1 MSNKWTIFKQNK
13 KAYYSLLIL
22 IVLFLCSLPAELIF
36 NDAPLVLVA
45 DGRLYFPFVKEY
57 SPKDF
62 GGASSIPITDY
73 QPEALAQLLAAETA
87 VDEGLDMFGEYDGGE
102 ADDGRQAILPKSIHS
117 LWTPIPHD
125 YKSRTL
131 FPKSGKENLASPVLN
146 QGSLQRGQLASSWA
160 DKHLLGTDEHGKD
173 VLARIVYGFR
183 ISMLFGL
190 GLALSGTIVGTIL
203 GAIQGYFGGWFDL
216 VGQRLTE
223 LWESMPRL
231 YILIIF
237 SSFLSKKI
245 TMTDTQHYWLLFG
258 ILNLT
263 AWLGM
268 SVYMRAE
275 FLKLKAADYVKSA
288 KALGVSNFA
297 IMRRHI
303 LPNALTPI
311 VTFFPFAVTGG
322 IVALVSL
329 DFLGLGVQYPAPSLG
344 DLLSQGQQNLFAT
357 WIILPTFLLLTVTL
371 VLLTFIGEGLRSAY
385 DPKS

>member
-1 MSNKWTIFKQNK
+1 M
-13 KAYYSLLIL
+13 
-22 IVLFLCSLPAELIF
+22 
-36 NDAPLVLVA
+36 
-45 DGRLYFPFVKEY
+45 
-57 SPKDF
+57 
-62 GGASSIPITDY
+62 
-73 QPEALAQLLAAETA
+73 AAETA
-87 VDEGLDMFGEYDGGE
+87 VDEGLDMFGESVGDEAGG
-102 ADDGRQAILPKSIHS
+102 GQQSILPKSIHT
-117 LWTPIPHD
+117 LWTPIPHN

-131 FPKSGKENLASPVLN
+131 FPKSGKENLASPVVN

>member
-1 MSNKWTIFKQNK
+1 MPNKWTLFKQNK
-13 KAYYSLLIL
+13 KAYVSLLIL
-22 IVLFLCSLPAELIF
+22 LALFLCSLPAEFIF

-45 DGRLYFPFVKEY
+45 DGRIYFPFAKEH

-62 GGASSIPITDY
+62 GGNSEIPITDY
-73 QPEALAQLLAAETA
+73 HREALLQLLEAETA
-87 VDEGLDMFGEYDGGE
+87 DDEGIDMFGEYMGGE
-102 ADDGRQAILPKSIHS
+102 VVGARNRPVPKSVIT

-125 YKSRTL
+125 YKSRTT
-131 FPKSGKENLASPVLN
+131 FPKSGKENLASPILN
-146 QGSLQRGQLASSWA
+146 LGAIQRGQIASSWA

-173 VLARIVYGFR
+173 VLARIVYGLR

-203 GAIQGYFGGWFDL
+203 GALQGYFGGWLDL
-216 VGQRLTE
+216 LGQRFTE

-231 YILIIF
+231 YLLIIL
-237 SSFLSKKI
+237 SAFLSRKV
-245 TMTDTQHYWLLFG
+245 TLTDTQHYWLLFG

-275 FLKLKAADYVKSA
+275 FLKLRAADYVKSA
-288 KALGVSNFA
+288 RALGVSNFN
-297 IMRRHI
+297 IMLKHI

-357 WIILPTFLLLTVTL
+357 WIIMPTFLLLTVTL
-371 VLLTFIGEGLRSAY
+371 TLLTFVGEGLRSAF
-385 DPKS
+385 DPRN